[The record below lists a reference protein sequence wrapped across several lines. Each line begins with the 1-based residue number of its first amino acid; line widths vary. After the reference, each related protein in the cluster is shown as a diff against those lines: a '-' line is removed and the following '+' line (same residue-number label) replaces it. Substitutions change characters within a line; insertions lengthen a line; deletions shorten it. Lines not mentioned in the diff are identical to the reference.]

1 MVIAK
6 FGEVKITFT
15 DLMQPLAG
23 IEGDIRD
30 HEVTHCSLN
39 QSFAL
44 VETKGQFRQEKS
56 HKLYLETK
64 NQRSLKLQNSAN
76 STTPKGWVP

>member
-44 VETKGQFRQEKS
+44 VETKGLKGSLDR
-56 HKLYLETK
+56 K
-64 NQRSLKLQNSAN
+64 NHTSC
-76 STTPKGWVP
+76 T